1 MADRSR
7 KKRGRKP
14 KSPET
19 KRTKCVSVRFTESE
33 FCQLSK
39 IARETGKTKGELLHD
54 LAIGYAPTVI
64 PAINREQWV
73 ELASLAANFN
83 QIIARI
89 NRTNTIDKEDELIR
103 CIKRMDK
110 NLIETRKALIGM
122 R

>member
-1 MADRSR
+1 MH
-7 KKRGRKP
+7 
-14 KSPET
+14 
-19 KRTKCVSVRFTESE
+19 
-33 FCQLSK
+33 
-39 IARETGKTKGELLHD
+39 EL
-54 LAIGYAPTVI
+54 AVGYAPTVI

-83 QIIARI
+83 QIMARI